1 MRTRSSSNL
10 IVKSFMIPRRHN
22 RRRSNQIIEPE
33 LQAIVETPG
42 ANMAETRTMSE
53 LLQAPTEG
61 YEDAIVIHA
70 ILAEDFELKFGL
82 LQLVS
87 LSQFHGSERDDPH
100 ARIRWFNKIT
110 SMLKY
115 KNIPNDAI
123 KLMLFL
129 FSLEGASQTWLEK
142 EPPRSIHTWEDL
154 VSKKE
159 DGREEFENLFTSK
172 KEWSSVC
179 VNLKVIRKV
188 DMQSS
193 SNMCLKTHA
202 LCATPHM

>member
-1 MRTRSSSNL
+1 MFRGLCFMFRIASNYKDSHAYGFVYRL
-10 IVKSFMIPRRHN
+10 LELLSLACLYMGIQYP
-22 RRRSNQIIEPE
+22 RRSNQIIEPE
-33 LQAIVETPG
+33 LQAIVETLG
-42 ANMAETRTMSE
+42 ANMAVTRTMSE

-123 KLMLFL
+123 KLML
-129 FSLEGASQTWLEK
+129 GH
-142 EPPRSIHTWEDL
+142 PRLGLKKNPLVLSIHGKISFL
-154 VSKKE
+154 S
-159 DGREEFENLFTSK
+159 L
-172 KEWSSVC
+172 
-179 VNLKVIRKV
+179 
-188 DMQSS
+188 
-193 SNMCLKTHA
+193 
-202 LCATPHM
+202 